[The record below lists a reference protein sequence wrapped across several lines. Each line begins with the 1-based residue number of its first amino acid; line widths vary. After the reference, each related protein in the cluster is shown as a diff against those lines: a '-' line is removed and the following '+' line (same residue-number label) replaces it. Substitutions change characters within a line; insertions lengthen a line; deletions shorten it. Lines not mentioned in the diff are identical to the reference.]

1 MVQCGDDV
9 LLSQSV
15 YERCHSTPLHGL
27 VSILF
32 RTATLHLS
40 HFVFNICEITRDVSL
55 DVGYLFVGIVAKQRR
70 RVAAK
75 SDGADSLLR
84 LRLGL

>member
-15 YERCHSTPLHGL
+15 CERCHSTPLHGL

-40 HFVFNICEITRDVSL
+40 HFVFNIYEITHDISL
-55 DVGYLFVGIVAKQRR
+55 DVGYLFVGIVAKQQRR
-70 RVAAK
+70 MTAK
-75 SDGADSLLR
+75 VV
-84 LRLGL
+84 GLTRC